1 MLALRWPPKL
11 TDRRKSTSHT
21 TTPTGN
27 HWHRDTRPKST
38 SFTGSRI
45 YQQACGSE
53 HEIKYLGGR
62 TSEESVGEL
71 EDTYVNKN
79 NNCPNE
85 SVYVN
90 IAPRPDN
97 IAIKYPRFA
106 EYNDSYTPEA
116 LLVMQ
121 KLRKLKE
128 LQVKR
133 DISEK
138 YYSQEIKKLIGD
150 YYFEAKALASSV
162 GPRGK
167 LQSSSFQ
174 PYTANRLKNSL
185 EPCGTMTT
193 ITRLNCGCIQETTRP
208 IFTTSRGRVQRRNC
222 SQSQN
227 EVFLKSTPSNPQE
240 HLFAT
245 IDPRDDRQRASPKK
259 RPDVDP
265 RAYVKI
271 PQGGDR
277 TCETETENETRNEPE
292 EPKMAER
299 VSKSASPYCKF
310 SDTSVGSA

>member
-1 MLALRWPPKL
+1 MLASRWSSKL
-11 TDRRKSTSHT
+11 TERRKSLSHT

-38 SFTGSRI
+38 SFMGSRI

-53 HEIKYLGGR
+53 HEIKYLGAR
-62 TSEESVGEL
+62 TSEESVGEV
-71 EDTYVNKN
+71 TYANKN
-79 NNCPNE
+79 NNFPNE

-116 LLVMQ
+116 FLAMQ

-150 YYFEAKALASSV
+150 YYFEAKALASSM

-193 ITRLNCGCIQETTRP
+193 ITRLNCGCVQETTRP

-227 EVFLKSTPSNPQE
+227 EVFLKSTPSSPQE

-245 IDPRDDRQRASPKK
+245 IDSRDDRQRVNPTK
-259 RPDVDP
+259 RPDVES
-265 RAYVKI
+265 RAYAKI
-271 PQGGDR
+271 PEGGDR
-277 TCETETENETRNEPE
+277 TCETETENEIRNEPNE
-292 EPKMAER
+292 QKMTER
-299 VSKSASPYCKF
+299 VSKCAPAYCKF